1 MLQNKANARR
11 YCVARQQEDQRP
23 HLDIPSELDRRESV
37 VSNDFIR
44 SFPLYGRVPCP
55 LCHKGWAYF
64 QAALHLESAGVR
76 WTH

>member
-1 MLQNKANARR
+1 
-11 YCVARQQEDQRP
+11 
-23 HLDIPSELDRRESV
+23 LDITSELDRRESV

-55 LCHKGWAYF
+55 LSRKGWAYF
-64 QAALHLESAGVR
+64 QVALHLESAGVR